1 MALRDILVQF
11 DVVVNQ
17 KPLEEAQ
24 QRSDRLISKFNE
36 ASVAMA
42 GMAIGVGVAAKA
54 TYDFISSTVAAADDV
69 GDLAAR
75 LGIATDEFQ
84 VMQAVAEDV
93 GSSMG
98 TMQTSFRTLASELR
112 DGGKNLSAL
121 GVATRNADGSMRSV
135 TDVFWDAGAALGSTE
150 DQAKR
155 LELAQKLL
163 GRGGLELLPI
173 FSGGADAIAEYRAQ
187 IAETAV
193 VFDEDFIEAADRVA
207 KQQQALHHR
216 LQRVRVL
223 VVSQLLPAFSTF
235 VGWLEKGATVVGRF
249 VKSGRALQIALAGI
263 GAFIARWALAK
274 NLGSLV
280 GWLFRIRDGFRLL
293 GRLLMRFV
301 LPLLI
306 VDELITLFRG
316 GDTLIGRV
324 IDALFGVGTTA
335 AAVEMVNTAATSLWD
350 TMGLVIQR
358 AFDMGAAGDMNAE
371 EFEMAFIKASS
382 GIREAFDTVF
392 DHIGAALEG
401 IGEGIKISINNALDW
416 LFEKIRSIPGV
427 ESLLG
432 LDGVKLGAG
441 VEQREQMA
449 NGNNVQELRA
459 WQEKLKAIYG
469 SAAMQGIPSRLGGQ
483 PMLSAEHEA
492 RLTSPQ
498 AITDARNQTVNVT
511 VEGGATPATAR
522 QIAQQTAT
530 ALSATDRSAI
540 GAAVGL

>member
-274 NLGSLV
+274 NLGSIV

-293 GRLLMRFV
+293 GRFLLRFA

-306 VDELITLFRG
+306 IDELITLFRG
-316 GDTLIGRV
+316 GDTLIGRF
-324 IDALFGVGTTA
+324 IDKLFGVGSA
-335 AAVEMVNTAATSLWD
+335 AKAVDLVKVAFGSLIETLGVVLNMGSMTS
-350 TMGLVIQR
+350 
-358 AFDMGAAGDMNAE
+358 E
-371 EFEMAFIKASS
+371 EFEMAFIRASN
-382 GIREAFDTVF
+382 GIRESFDALFAWLGDTVSMFGEFFALVWNQAIDGLKSGFTSAIAWITEKIKAIPGASLFF
-392 DHIGAALEG
+392 DDAKEITGSDE
-401 IGEGIKISINNALDW
+401 SQQALD
-416 LFEKIRSIPGV
+416 FFKA
-427 ESLLG
+427 
-432 LDGVKLGAG
+432 GAR
-441 VEQREQMA
+441 Q
-449 NGNNVQELRA
+449 NVQSFMPTPAL
-459 WQEKLKAIYG
+459 
-469 SAAMQGIPSRLGGQ
+469 S
-483 PMLSAEHEA
+483 PMSVA
-492 RLTSPQ
+492 
-498 AITDARNQTVNVT
+498 T
-511 VEGGATPATAR
+511 VEGAAPGPAHVVQNTITVEGNATPAVAR
-522 QIAQQTAT
+522 EIAQRTGAAT
-530 ALSATDRSAI
+530 SNALSATDRSAI